1 MQRERHTPET
11 VAKVIRQ
18 TGGILSPAAKIL
30 GYSRQSLYDYVKRH
44 HLEGVITE
52 AREEFLDEAEDALRK
67 QIQEGNVTAIIFA
80 LKYLGKS
87 RGYIDRVA
95 VRTIPGVEETVEAE
109 ADADVITINVR
120 GNGTNGHHV

>member
-1 MQRERHTPET
+1 M
-11 VAKVIRQ
+11 K
-18 TGGILSPAAKIL
+18 LL
-30 GYSRQSLYDYVKRH
+30 
-44 HLEGVITE
+44 
-52 AREEFLDEAEDALRK
+52 
-67 QIQEGNVTAIIFA
+67 
-80 LKYLGKS
+80 LGKS